1 MAVLTKRKNIS
12 KSKSNYKT
20 RKQFKRFRKS
30 GSKTRKIRGGA
41 GFPKT
46 TIPDFSILT
55 NFEDI
60 LNKDNNIEHKIKVI
74 LDIIMNNHFEII
86 IILGAHSS
94 EKHIIRF
101 VNSKKNS
108 IVICFAETPT
118 NNSGLTTM
126 YLNQAQNSCSISFV
140 ADFNDI
146 NIWKEL
152 NTKIKINE
160 IICDWSV
167 AKFLKDEYN
176 FINGKIMDIIFEILV
191 VGGKYYSSCC
201 YSSSIIVEENNSKL
215 VKKKLP
221 LMYSYAYIPVKKSIK
236 KEHRNNYNTQEIKT
250 EHVAEEWND
259 LLPYVEKNTVYNT
272 TKYIDK
278 YKNHLQDYKPLN
290 FTIEFITSE
299 SKETDVYPLH
309 NSSRIEYPHTYFY
322 LEKTYENKF
331 LKKT

>member
-12 KSKSNYKT
+12 KSKSNSKT

-41 GFPKT
+41 GLPKT
-46 TIPDFSILT
+46 IIPDVSILT
-55 NFEDI
+55 NSEDI
-60 LNKDNNIEHKIKVI
+60 LNNNKYENIVRKIEYI
-74 LDIIMNNHFEII
+74 LDINKNNHFEII

-94 EKHIIRF
+94 EEHIIRF

-108 IVICFAETPT
+108 IVICFAKLETPT

-126 YLNQAQNSCSISFV
+126 YLNQEQNSCSISFV

-152 NTKIKINE
+152 NKKIKINE

-176 FINGKIMDIIFEILV
+176 FITGKIMAIIFEILV

-278 YKNHLQDYKPLN
+278 YKNHLQYYKPLN

-322 LEKTYENKF
+322 LEKT
-331 LKKT
+331 